1 MPDEGRGRG
10 GRDGFE
16 PAGSRESA
24 SRLDPFPLSRG
35 LFITTSSSS
44 MAAIAAAR
52 SSGSAENGNAAAY
65 IAAAARLIVSD
76 LECGRRI
83 NAANLRI
90 AMESAFGGS
99 DAEGAWDWKTA
110 YDTCEA
116 ATVLFL
122 RKFGVALRSRAASPS
137 AMLPMLAKIA
147 DLLPT
152 HTRRSLESEMFQ
164 QFSTP
169 IPLGLGNPHDHLVP
183 YAGDDLVVS
192 PSVGKSR
199 RRP

>member
-16 PAGSRESA
+16 PAGSRDSA

-35 LFITTSSSS
+35 LFMTTSSSS

-52 SSGSAENGNAAAY
+52 SSGSAENGNAAAH
-65 IAAAARLIVSD
+65 IVAAARLIVSD

-83 NAANLRI
+83 DAVNLRI
-90 AMESAFGGS
+90 AMGSAFGGS

-152 HTRRSLESEMFQ
+152 HTRRSEQSETLQ

-169 IPLGLGNPHDHLVP
+169 IVLGL
-183 YAGDDLVVS
+183 AAS
-192 PSVGKSR
+192 AAAAI
-199 RRP
+199 